1 MADVV
6 QVKPCKAVYFNVT
19 SVIHSGKII
28 TWFVHFF
35 TTGAVYEDPKPN
47 NFHERLHL
55 YTVIN
60 SKKSEGRR
68 FKTLETSFQVSLSF
82 SSSGSEKVVHGLLI
96 QKRSVQ

>member
-1 MADVV
+1 MQGSLFQCHFRHPFRQNYHMICA
-6 QVKPCKAVYFNVT
+6 F
-19 SVIHSGKII
+19 
-28 TWFVHFF
+28 FF

-47 NFHERLHL
+47 NFHKRLHL